1 MRFSGAFAAGTVSV
15 VDLRANP
22 QCEFTGPFEALQFY
36 VPRQVLEDFFR
47 EHNGGSVRT
56 LHWPRDQLDETLVG
70 LSRVL
75 LSVARQPAAANRL
88 FVDQLGLSV
97 LAHVAQSYG
106 GLDAQRARMGAG
118 LAPWQQR
125 RATEMMHARIGGQ
138 VTIKEIARE
147 CQLSPSHF
155 ARAFRFSFGT
165 APHRYLSDLRIAEA
179 KRLMSTTDLSLA
191 EIALRCGFTEQS
203 HFARSFRRQ
212 VGDSPG
218 AWRGSVKG

>member
-1 MRFSGAFAAGTVSV
+1 MPVEGLFGERICRHLDMRGALIAGIKHPLELPFSVTHIHCPKVQRERTAPIPAEDAFSILHQLRDIERHACWIGGLMRFSGAFAAGTVSV

-88 FVDQLGLSV
+88 FVEIGR
-97 LAHVAQSYG
+97 AHV
-106 GLDAQRARMGAG
+106 
-118 LAPWQQR
+118 
-125 RATEMMHARIGGQ
+125 
-138 VTIKEIARE
+138 
-147 CQLSPSHF
+147 
-155 ARAFRFSFGT
+155 
-165 APHRYLSDLRIAEA
+165 
-179 KRLMSTTDLSLA
+179 
-191 EIALRCGFTEQS
+191 
-203 HFARSFRRQ
+203 
-212 VGDSPG
+212 
-218 AWRGSVKG
+218 